1 MRKRTGFSFDN
12 LETAFAHLSIRELEK
27 RRSLLRLMHFP
38 LMMKAGILLTNISF
52 QLGLPIKKPV
62 KRTIF
67 SQFCGGESIEE
78 CQKIIKKLR
87 HYGIG
92 SILDYSVEGK
102 AEERVLEATAKEI
115 LETIHKAKEDAL
127 FPFAVFKIS
136 GIASTSIMTKVQAGE
151 RLNKAE
157 EKRFNTAR
165 KRMLELCACAKKSG
179 VKIMIDGE
187 ESWFQ
192 DITDHWVLEAMKR
205 YNKEEA
211 VVFNTYQMYRKD
223 MSRKL
228 KDSHHEAVAN
238 GFFLGAKLVRG
249 AYMEKERL
257 NAKKN
262 GYPNPIHP
270 KKEATDKAYNEAL
283 QFCVNNKQRISLVNG
298 SHNELSNI
306 ILAELIDLHRLK
318 RSDDRFYFSQLYGM
332 SDPISFNLA
341 KAGFNVVKYLP
352 YGPVKEVLPYLG
364 RRVKENSGISGQTRG
379 EQKLIKKEIS
389 RRKNLNKL
397 PKIA

>member
-1 MRKRTGFSFDN
+1 MRKKTGFSFDN
-12 LETAFAHLSIRELEK
+12 LETAFVHLSINELEK
-27 RRSLLRLMHFP
+27 RQNLFRLMHFP
-38 LMMKAGILLTNISF
+38 FIVKAGIFLTNISF

-67 SQFCGGESIEE
+67 NQFCGGESIEE
-78 CQKIIKKLR
+78 CQKTIEKLG
-87 HYGIG
+87 HYGVG
-92 SILDYSVEGK
+92 AVLDYSVEGK
-102 AEERVLEATAKEI
+102 EEENVLKATSEEI
-115 LETIHKAKEDAL
+115 LKTIHKAKEDVL
-127 FPFAVFKIS
+127 LPFAVFKVS
-136 GIASTSIMTKVQAGE
+136 GIASTSIMAKVQAGE
-151 RLNKAE
+151 GLNEAE
-157 EKRFNTAR
+157 EKSFNSAR
-165 KRMLELCACAKKSG
+165 KRLLKLCGSAKKSG
-179 VKIMIDGE
+179 VKIMVDGE

-192 DITDHWVLEAMKR
+192 DITDNWVLEAMKL

-228 KDSHHEAVAN
+228 KDAHHDAVAN

-249 AYMEKERL
+249 AYMEKERE
-257 NAKKN
+257 NAKN
-262 GYPNPIHP
+262 NRYPDPIHP
-270 KKEATDKAYNEAL
+270 TKDATDKAYNEAL
-283 QFCVNNKQRISLVNG
+283 QFCINNKQRVSLVSG

-306 ILAELIDLHRLK
+306 ILAELIDLHGLK
-318 RSDDRFYFSQLYGM
+318 RADSRFYFSQLYGM

-364 RRVKENSGISGQTRG
+364 RRVKENSGISGQTRR
-379 EQKLIKKEIS
+379 EQKLIKKEIL
-389 RRKNLNKL
+389 RRKNLKKL